1 MINTRKLS
9 QLFLQ
14 QSSADAWEE
23 YSLALAGLQP
33 VVWDFI
39 VLTAANEEQAQFY
52 RRHLRERQAKGYLP
66 QNSRWLV
73 LADPDGQRVGS
84 GGATLNVLEE
94 VRSRCG
100 SLAGLRLLVIHSGGD
115 SKRIPQYSAC
125 GKLFSPVLRCLPDG
139 RNSTLFDELLV
150 AMSGVAARC
159 QPGMLVLSGDVL
171 LLFNPLQLDL
181 QLEDAVAISCQKDAA
196 TGQHHG
202 VFLDDGHG
210 GVKAF
215 LHKIPLPQLC
225 RLGAVDERGNVNLDT
240 GAIFLSRAVLEALLS
255 LISRQGQT
263 DPARRAAMINSEVRL
278 SFYGDFLYPLAMDS
292 SAAQF
297 QQEKAEGS
305 LNLALQACR
314 QEIWAVLR
322 PFRLRLLRLSPAEF
336 VHFGTTPE
344 LLHLVSSAVE
354 DYEFL
359 HWQRQVGCFGLA
371 SQRGSAYNTLAL
383 GKCQLPPDCY
393 LEDCIVAENCTL
405 PANSL
410 FANLNLP
417 NLKYPDDIVMHGLK
431 LRSGQYC
438 VRIYGLKDDSK
449 TLKSYL
455 GCPLGKFAA
464 PESLWET
471 ALFPECPDWESG
483 ISAALQIYRTVQE
496 KKNALAQDSHES
508 LAAKLQL
515 DKLFPG
521 MRLHSLASSLAE
533 CDYQALWEAQAKL
546 RQYILMA
553 RLRESI
559 QAGQELEKIQL
570 CLPADV
576 PADFLNAWPE
586 ELLGSWTPGER
597 MRLLYCLSQAP
608 LPPERQSA
616 FAAQAFDCIRREI
629 CQACLQPPPPS
640 LHFATTEETVELPLR
655 VNWGGGWTDTPPYC
669 CEHGGVVLNAAIK
682 LQGQYPVRVTARRLP
697 QLQIELASSDTG
709 QYSTFTDLAALQD
722 CGNPFDPFA
731 LHKAALLSLGII
743 PRQGGPALKELL
755 RQLGGGLSLCT
766 QVINVP
772 RGSGLGT
779 SSILA
784 AGSLLALGRLFGLR
798 HTSAEIS
805 NLTLCLE
812 QTMSTGGGWQDQL
825 GGLLPGIKLI
835 RTSPGWQPKYEIQ
848 PLRLSANTRRNLQ
861 ERFVLISTGQRRLAR
876 NLLREIVGKYL
887 ANDRDTLETLKDI
900 RALPEKMAAALQR
913 GNIDYFARLLSQ
925 QWLLNQR
932 LVPGCSNTCIEFI
945 LNACRDLLAGQFI
958 AGAGGGGFLQVILKK
973 GVSRKQLAARL
984 QKYFP
989 DNVAVWDSQFAVES
1003 DFCPE

>member
-1 MINTRKLS
+1 MINTHKLA

-23 YSLALAGLQP
+23 YRLTLAGLRP

-52 RRHLRERQAKGYLP
+52 RRHLSERQEKGYLP
-66 QNSRWLV
+66 RNSRCLV
-73 LADPDGQRVGS
+73 LADPAGQRVGS

-125 GKLFSPVLRCLPDG
+125 GKLFSPVLRQLPDG
-139 RNSTLFDELLV
+139 RNSTLFDELLI

-181 QLEDAVAISCQKDAA
+181 QLDDAVAVSCQKDAA

-215 LHKIPLPQLC
+215 LHKIPLPQLH
-225 RLGAVDERGNVNLDT
+225 RLGAVDEWGNVDIDT

-263 DPARRAAMINSEVRL
+263 DPARRAAVINSEVRL
-278 SFYGDFLYPLAMDS
+278 SFYGDFLYPLAKDS

-305 LNLALQACR
+305 LNAALQACR
-314 QEIWAVLR
+314 QELWAVLR

-344 LLHLVSSAVE
+344 LLSLASGGVD

-359 HWQRQVGCFGLA
+359 HWQRQVGCFGLT
-371 SQRGSAYNTLAL
+371 SPGGSAYNTLAL

-417 NLKYPDDIVMHGLK
+417 DRKYPGGIVMHGLQ
-431 LRSGQYC
+431 LRSGKCC
-438 VRIYGLKDDSK
+438 VRIYGLNDDSK

-455 GCPLGKFAA
+455 GCQLGQFAA

-471 ALFPECPDWESG
+471 ALFPECPDWETG
-483 ISAALQIYRTVQE
+483 IQAALQIYQTVQE
-496 KKNALAQDSHES
+496 KKKTLSQDCPYS
-508 LAAKLQL
+508 LTAELQL
-515 DKLFPG
+515 EQLFPG
-521 MRLHSLASSLAE
+521 RRLHSLASSLAE
-533 CDYQALWEAQAKL
+533 CDYQALWENQAKL
-546 RQYILMA
+546 RQYILKA
-553 RLRESI
+553 RLREII
-559 QAGQELEKIQL
+559 QQGQGLEKIL
-570 CLPADV
+570 PCLPPDV
-576 PADFLNAWPE
+576 PADFLSAWPE
-586 ELLGSWTPGER
+586 ELLGGWTSGGR
-597 MRLLYCLSQAP
+597 MRLLYCLSRAP
-608 LPPERQSA
+608 LPPERQKA

-629 CQACLQPPPPS
+629 CQACLPPPPPA
-640 LHFATTEETVELPLR
+640 LQFATTEETVELPLR

-669 CEHGGVVLNAAIK
+669 CEQGGVVLNAAIK
-682 LQGQYPVRVTARRLP
+682 LQGQYPIRVTARRLP
-697 QLQIELASSDTG
+697 QLQIELASADAG
-709 QYSTFTDLAALQD
+709 HYGTFTDLAALQD

-755 RQLGGGLSLCT
+755 RQMGGGLSLST
-766 QVINVP
+766 QVMNVP

-784 AGSLLALGRLFGLR
+784 AGSLLAVGRLFGLR

-812 QTMSTGGGWQDQL
+812 QIMSTGGGWQDQL

-835 RTSPGWQPKYEIQ
+835 RTTPGWQPEYAVQ
-848 PLRLSANTRRNLQ
+848 TLRLSANTRRNLQ

-887 ANDRDTLETLKDI
+887 TNDRNTLETLRDI
-900 RALPEKMAAALQR
+900 RTLPEKMGAALQR
-913 GNIDYFARLLSQ
+913 GNLDYFAHLLSQ
-925 QWLLNQR
+925 QWELNQR
-932 LVPGCSNTCIEFI
+932 LDPGCSNTCIEFI
-945 LNACRDLLAGQFI
+945 LNACQDLLEGQFI

-973 GVSRKQLAARL
+973 GVSRKNLATRL
-984 QKYFP
+984 RKYFP
-989 DNVAVWDSQFAVES
+989 ENVAVWESQFTDQGDIS
-1003 DFCPE
+1003 PE